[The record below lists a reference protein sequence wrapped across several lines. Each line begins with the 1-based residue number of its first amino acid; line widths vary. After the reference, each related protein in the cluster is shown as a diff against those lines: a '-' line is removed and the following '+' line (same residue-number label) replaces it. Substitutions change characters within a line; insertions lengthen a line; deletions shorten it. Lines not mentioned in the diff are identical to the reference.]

1 MKLALSIEPQ
11 LLLLFRLLFSSTYC
25 KCVTSCVSVCVWL
38 VKLADTFVP
47 FAVLRHVCLS
57 LFYLLVFFFLS
68 FFCWSFLA
76 AAGSKPVLFVVRFHS
91 FYSSFFCYAFRR
103 RARSNQ
109 ATWKSCSYL
118 SLWVLCDGFQYGSS
132 SVARRPPTSL
142 PTSGVISR
150 RFFFSIPKLD
160 KARLVPNFLTN

>member
-91 FYSSFFCYAFRR
+91 FYSSFFVTLFVDAHAATRQRGRAAPISLSGCYV
-103 RARSNQ
+103 
-109 ATWKSCSYL
+109 T
-118 SLWVLCDGFQYGSS
+118 GSS
-132 SVARRPPTSL
+132 MAQ
-142 PTSGVISR
+142 
-150 RFFFSIPKLD
+150 
-160 KARLVPNFLTN
+160 AQ